1 MIDYSNEVFN
11 TVATHLRSLYPDLQ
25 VVGEYV
31 ESPAQFPTVT
41 LDEIYNVPVHMDSA
55 ATNKYARV
63 IYRSQIFCNGVGK
76 RQRARDIYDSLDR
89 ILMGVGLVARTYS
102 TTPAIYNSEIYCITA
117 THEGVIGKDGVIYR
131 N

>member
-1 MIDYSNEVFN
+1 MINFSNEVFD
-11 TVATHLRSLYPDLQ
+11 TVAKNLRSLYPGIK

-31 ESPAQFPTVT
+31 ESPAEFPTVT
-41 LDEIYNVPVHMDSA
+41 LDEIHNVPVHMDSA

-76 RQRARDIYDSLDR
+76 RNRAREIYDSLDR
-89 ILMGVGLVARTYS
+89 ILMSVGFVAKTYS
-102 TTPAIYNSEIYCITA
+102 TTPAIYNSEIYCITV
-117 THEGVIGKDGVIYR
+117 THEGVIGEDGTIYR